1 MKMAHAGYV
10 RGALLRL
17 GSGHT
22 VSVVYLVVCE
32 QNYPQGDNL
41 SVSTKLLNEFVERL
55 MKMEAA
61 ILADMNWTIRVQD
74 RIVKAP

>member
-1 MKMAHAGYV
+1 MAHAGYV

-32 QNYPQGDNL
+32 QNYPQGAYL
-41 SVSTKLLNEFVERL
+41 SASTKMLHEVAERR

-61 ILADMNWTIRVQD
+61 ILAYMKWTIRVQD